1 MSRFQTISSPTEG
14 LYKEKGS
21 RFIAYAFPTT
31 TIKEAEEHLV
41 QARTKH
47 HDSRHVC
54 YAYRLG
60 ATREVNKSSDAG
72 EPANTAGAPIF
83 GQIRS
88 FGLTNVL
95 VIVVRYFGG
104 IKLGVGGLISA
115 YREAA
120 KDALQQAAIV
130 EDFEKEEFTV
140 GCKYEELLP
149 LQKLLKEYKLDI
161 VSQDFSENC
170 RFNISASIEDAPKLR
185 NLFSEKGWLIS

>member
-1 MSRFQTISSPTEG
+1 MTRFKTISQPTEG

-21 RFIAYAFPTT
+21 RFIAYAYPINTVDD
-31 TIKEAEEHLV
+31 AESHLSRI
-41 QARTKH
+41 RTKH

-60 ATREVNKSSDAG
+60 ATKEIHKASDAG

-88 FGLTNVL
+88 FELTNVL

-104 IKLGVGGLISA
+104 IKLGVGGLIAA

-120 KDALQQAAIV
+120 KDALQQAEVI
-130 EDFEKEEFTV
+130 EDFEKEQFTV
-140 GCKYEELLP
+140 ASSYEELLS
-149 LQKLLKEYKLDI
+149 LQKLLKEYKLEI
-161 VSQDFSENC
+161 ISQDFAERCTFTVSTP
-170 RFNISASIEDAPKLR
+170 IEDAKKLR
-185 NLFSEKGWLIS
+185 NLFFEKGWLLG

>member
-1 MSRFQTISSPTEG
+1 MAKFQTIASPTGG

-21 RFIAYAFPTT
+21 RFIAYAYPITSV
-31 TIKEAEEHLV
+31 KEAEEYLE

-60 ATREVNKSSDAG
+60 ATREVHKSSDAG

-88 FGLTNVL
+88 FELTNVI

-104 IKLGVGGLISA
+104 IKLGVGGLIS
-115 YREAA
+115 
-120 KDALQQAAIV
+120 
-130 EDFEKEEFTV
+130 
-140 GCKYEELLP
+140 
-149 LQKLLKEYKLDI
+149 
-161 VSQDFSENC
+161 
-170 RFNISASIEDAPKLR
+170 
-185 NLFSEKGWLIS
+185 